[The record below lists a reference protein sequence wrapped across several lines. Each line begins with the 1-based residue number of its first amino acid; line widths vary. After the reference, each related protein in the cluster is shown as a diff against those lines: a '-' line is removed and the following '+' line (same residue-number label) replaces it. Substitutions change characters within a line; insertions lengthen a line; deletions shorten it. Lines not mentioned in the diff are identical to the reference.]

1 MSGQFPGRYP
11 GQFPGGAPA
20 PKRLPR
26 WAAWIP
32 VGLLLLIAVE
42 VWLLLQLGHVIGG
55 GWVFLLLL
63 VETFGGAL
71 VLRRAG
77 RRAVAAFRQSAS
89 VPFGAPVPGQQPG
102 VVGNAVLA
110 GLGGVL
116 LLVPGLISDVLGL
129 LCIFPPTRRL
139 LRALFV
145 RLVRTR
151 VERAVRE
158 AGGSTVVVGDV
169 VRGDEDVVDGEVVED
184 PRELGR

>member
-1 MSGQFPGRYP
+1 VSASF
-11 GQFPGGAPA
+11 AP
-20 PKRLPR
+20 PVRRRR
-26 WAAWIP
+26 WTSWIP
-32 VGLLLLIAVE
+32 VGLVVLLALEI
-42 VWLLLQLGHVIGG
+42 WLLVQLGHLVGG
-55 GWVFLLLL
+55 GWVFVLI
-63 VETFGGAL
+63 VAETFGGAL

-77 RRAVAAFRQSAS
+77 RKAVAAFRQTAS

-110 GLGGVL
+110 GAGGVL
-116 LLVPGLISDVLGL
+116 LILPGLIGDVVGL
-129 LCIFPPTRRL
+129 LCILPPTRGL

-158 AGGSTVVVGDV
+158 AGGTVVVGDV
-169 VRGDEDVVDGEVVED
+169 VEHGDVVDGEVVED